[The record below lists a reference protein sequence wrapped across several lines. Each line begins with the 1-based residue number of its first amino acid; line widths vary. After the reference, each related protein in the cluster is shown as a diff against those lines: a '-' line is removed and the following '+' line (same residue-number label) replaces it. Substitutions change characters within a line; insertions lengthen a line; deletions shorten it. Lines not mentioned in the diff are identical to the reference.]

1 MLSQAMRK
9 LTGNLKQSNCMCIFI
24 NQIRMKIGVM
34 FGNPETTTG
43 GNALKF
49 YASVRLDIR
58 RTGSIKDG
66 DEVVGNETRIK
77 VVKNKIAAPFK
88 QAETQI
94 MYGQGFNREGELID
108 LGVKNKLVEKAG
120 AWYSYQGDKIGQG
133 KANACKFL
141 REHPEAATA
150 IDTKLREM
158 LLSPATAEASAEAA
172 PKAEAGAEKE

>member
-1 MLSQAMRK
+1 MVAQK
-9 LTGNLKQSNCMCIFI
+9 
-24 NQIRMKIGVM
+24 
-34 FGNPETTTG
+34 TTTG

-94 MYGQGFNREGELID
+94 LYGQGFNREGELVD
-108 LGVKNKLVEKAG
+108 LGVKNKLVDKAG

-133 KANACKFL
+133 KANACKYL
-141 REHPEAATA
+141 KENAHIAQE
-150 IDTKLREM
+150 IDSKLREM
-158 LLSPATAEASAEAA
+158 LLSPVVEAEEVVEAA
-172 PKAEAGAEKE
+172 EIESGDEF